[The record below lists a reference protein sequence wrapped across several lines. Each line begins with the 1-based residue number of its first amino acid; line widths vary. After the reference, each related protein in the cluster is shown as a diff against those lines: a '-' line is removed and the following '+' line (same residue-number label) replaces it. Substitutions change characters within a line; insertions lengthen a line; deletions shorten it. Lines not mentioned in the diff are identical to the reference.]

1 MTTRPDE
8 VSERGLRTLGMRFVL
23 VNERSP
29 RAEAFCS
36 VCCTEIDRG
45 YVRDRQ
51 TRLLYCNAACFAEHE
66 WMGNSGRGRNARRA
80 S

>member
-8 VSERGLRTLGMRFVL
+8 VSDGGKRPPGLRFVL

-29 RAEAFCS
+29 RAEAFCA

-51 TRLLYCNAACFAEHE
+51 TRLLYCNAECFAEHE
-66 WMGNSGRGRNARRA
+66 WMSNSARGRNARRA